1 MYHNTII
8 NVKKTPRKALKC
20 TYQGHLLAHQEKGV
34 EVEGEALVQY
44 LGVDVPHHLY
54 HVSANFQQVYQHKTP
69 NPSLARLTL
78 PLHACPLLSCCQA
91 TAIGQKTIHFPTHLM
106 FLSNPLLVLHMPTK
120 TYEQNE
126 RTLQSIE
133 LDHMSVSMLGWC
145 NTYDY
150 FIVVAFFPSGPQ
162 FPCGSRIC
170 KLIFLGSCK
179 PLIPMLNKVLLLVL
193 DRN

>member
-1 MYHNTII
+1 MSENT
-8 NVKKTPRKALKC
+8 KKSIES
-20 TYQGHLLAHQEKGV
+20 TYQGQLLAHQEKGV

-54 HVSANFQQVYQHKTP
+54 HVSANFQQVYRHKTP
-69 NPSLARLTL
+69 NPSLAMPTL
-78 PLHACPLLSCCQA
+78 PLHACLLLSCCQA
-91 TAIGQKTIHFPTHLM
+91 TAIGQRTIHFPTHLM

-120 TYEQNE
+120 TNEQKE

-133 LDHMSVSMLGWC
+133 LDYMSVSMLGWC
-145 NTYDY
+145 NTYHY
-150 FIVVAFFPSGPQ
+150 KIVVAFFPSGPQ

-170 KLIFLGSCK
+170 KLIFLGSGK